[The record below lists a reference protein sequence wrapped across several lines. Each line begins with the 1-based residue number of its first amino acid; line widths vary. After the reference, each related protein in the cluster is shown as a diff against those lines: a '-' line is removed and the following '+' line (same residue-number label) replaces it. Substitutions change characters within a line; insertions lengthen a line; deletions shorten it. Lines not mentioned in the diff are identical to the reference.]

1 MTMKPQRALAAL
13 TVVNLVLL
21 AVLLARARPAGA
33 HDEAPVLRG
42 SALEI
47 VDRAGKV
54 RASIRVYPANPDV
67 QMPDAKKGYPE
78 TVLLRLITGDGR
90 PSVKLSAS
98 ERGGI
103 LVLGGE
109 SNPTYAQLMGD
120 DGKASLTLSGKDGQR
135 HTIER

>member
-1 MTMKPQRALAAL
+1 MRLHRLPVAL
-13 TVVNLVLL
+13 TLVNLVLL
-21 AVLLARARPAGA
+21 ALLLARALPAAA

-42 SALEI
+42 RSLEL
-47 VDRAGKV
+47 VDDAGKV
-54 RASIRVYPANPDV
+54 RASIRVYPADPNV
-67 QMPDAKKGYPE
+67 QMPDGTKGYPE
-78 TVLLRLITGDGR
+78 TVLLRLITRDGR

-120 DGKASLTLSGKDGQR
+120 DGKASLTLVGKDGKR
-135 HTIER
+135 HTIEH